1 MHPSFR
7 YVQTLC
13 VFSDQSWSQ
22 LFYDTT
28 HTLLGYVIEWRD
40 SSAFS
45 LTLVFYRNVHIQ
57 SLGVFHAQIWYDF
70 ANYRWLRKVYRNEGT
85 VFSLP
90 FFDGT
95 LHWQNICVSPCRV
108 ANRSCNNFSLFS
120 LHGLHVNGSLIHF
133 VGKKNRYIRNTCTL

>member
-1 MHPSFR
+1 MHPSFH
-7 YVQTLC
+7 YVQTLY
-13 VFSDQSWSQ
+13 VSEDQSWSQ

-40 SSAFS
+40 SSVFS
-45 LTLVFYRNVHIQ
+45 LMLVFSRSVHIQ

-70 ANYRWLRKVYRNEGT
+70 ANYRWLRKVYRNEDT

-90 FFDGT
+90 FFDDI
-95 LHWQNICVSPCRV
+95 LHWQNICASLCRV

-120 LHGLHVNGSLIHF
+120 LRGLHVNGSLIHF
-133 VGKKNRYIRNTCTL
+133 VGKRNPYIRNTCTL

>member
-1 MHPSFR
+1 MHPSFH

-45 LTLVFYRNVHIQ
+45 LTLVFSRNVHIQ
-57 SLGVFHAQIWYDF
+57 SLGVFHAQILYDF
-70 ANYRWLRKVYRNEGT
+70 ANYRWLRKVYRNEDT

-90 FFDGT
+90 FFGGI
-95 LHWQNICVSPCRV
+95 LHWQNICASLCRV
-108 ANRSCNNFSLFS
+108 VNRSCNNFSLFS

-133 VGKKNRYIRNTCTL
+133 VGKRNPYIRNICTL